1 MLGRIGCRFF
11 PFITL
16 NISCYSLLAYRV
28 SAEKSADNLMGFPM
42 CVFCCFSFAAF
53 NIFSLNL
60 IFIRV
65 LCVSACFPW
74 VYLVWNSGLLILGW
88 LFHLPCYWSFQPKSF
103 KIVFQTL
110 SLFLLLGHHNLNVG
124 ALMLSH
130 RSLSLFSFFSTLFS
144 LFCSSAVISIIL
156 SSNLHICS
164 YASVILL
171 IPSSVFQLLCCSSL
185 VFFCCCCWWAKQ

>member
-1 MLGRIGCRFF
+1 M
-11 PFITL
+11 
-16 NISCYSLLAYRV
+16 SQHV
-28 SAEKSADNLMGFPM
+28 S
-42 CVFCCFSFAAF
+42 
-53 NIFSLNL
+53 
-60 IFIRV
+60 
-65 LCVSACFPW
+65 PW

-130 RSLSLFSFFSTLFS
+130 RSLSLFSFLSILFS

-185 VFFCCCCWWAKQ
+185 VFVVDELNNSSSRSLLNISCISLIFVSILFLRFWIIFTVSTLNSFSGSLPISP